1 MAESASNGERARA
14 RKSDLTAIEL
24 LAMVGFALYFAWML
38 VCFYW
43 FYSEVLRDL
52 PLGQKDIV
60 QSFVFLGTVVGYLGF
75 HVAGRKAAFNIFEPP
90 VLAFIGVCMLLSP
103 GCACAESLGVNLPEA
118 LNCVVN
124 LLTGVAGAGGVILYL
139 DVCSRMESGEEY
151 RFTSFSMLAGAA
163 LFALVIAMPVL
174 LQFVFA
180 GAFGIGSLALVH
192 YVSPRCPANDKCAL
206 KELTAP
212 KWKFTREIEPLMV
225 AYGVVFGSTFVYLF
239 NCGGKTLIIGLLFVL
254 AGAALMVVLTLAGK
268 EVGITVA
275 QRALLFLTVLT
286 CVSMPFAPDS
296 LQLLVVGLMV
306 ASWAAIMTINYAL
319 MVRKSKEN
327 GWCAP
332 AFRQL
337 PLRLSFRAI
346 GFFLG
351 WLLSS
356 CITLY
361 ADAHTPLFGY
371 MHLAMAVALVLVF
384 VLCMPDVHHHDQ
396 EAVSKLVGESGERQV
411 VSVEL
416 TESEVFDAKCAAAA
430 ELYKLSP
437 RETDILGYLARG
449 RNAAYLQEKLCISP
463 HTVKSHIYSIYRKF
477 DIHSQQK
484 LMDFIEE
491 YPLSEEELTR
501 YTRSE

>member
-1 MAESASNGERARA
+1 
-14 RKSDLTAIEL
+14 
-24 LAMVGFALYFAWML
+24 MVGFAAYFAWML

-43 FYSEVLRDL
+43 FYSEILRDL
-52 PLGQKDIV
+52 PLGQKDLV
-60 QSFVFLGTVVGYLGF
+60 QSFVFLGTVLGYLGF
-75 HVAGRKAAFNIFEPP
+75 HLAARSASFNIFSTP
-90 VLAFIGVCMLLSP
+90 VLVGIGISMLLSP
-103 GCACAESLGVNLPEA
+103 CCAMAESFG
-118 LNCVVN
+118 LNIYEGIYCLTN
-124 LLTGVAGAGGVILYL
+124 TLTGIAGAGGVILWL
-139 DVCSRMESGEEY
+139 DICSRMDSGEEF
-151 RFTSFSMLAGAA
+151 RFTSFSLFAGAA
-163 LFALVIAMPVL
+163 LFALVIAMPSL

-180 GAFGIGSLALVH
+180 AVFGVGSLALVH
-192 YVSPRCPANDKCAL
+192 YLSPRCPANDKCAL

-212 KWKFTREIEPLMV
+212 KWQFTREIEPLMV
-225 AYGVVFGSTFVYLF
+225 AYGMVFGSTFVYLF
-239 NCGGKTLIIGLLFVL
+239 NCGGTTLLIGLLFVL
-254 AGAALMVVLTLAGK
+254 LGAVLMVVLTLAGK

-286 CVSMPFAPDS
+286 CVAMPYAPEK
-296 LQLLVVGLMV
+296 LQLVIVGVMV
-306 ASWAAIMTINYAL
+306 ASWAAIMAINYAL
-319 MVRKSKEN
+319 MVRKCKEN

-337 PLRLSFRAI
+337 PLRLSFRGI
-346 GFFLG
+346 GFWLG

-356 CITLY
+356 VITLY
-361 ADAHTPLFGY
+361 ADAHSAIFGY

-396 EAVSKLVGESGERQV
+396 EAVSKLVGDNAEKQI

-416 TESEVFDAKCAAAA
+416 SESEIFDAKCAAAA

-437 RETDILGYLARG
+437 RESDVLGYLARG

-491 YPLSEEELTR
+491 YPLSEEELAR
-501 YTRSE
+501 YMSGE

>member
-1 MAESASNGERARA
+1 
-14 RKSDLTAIEL
+14 
-24 LAMVGFALYFAWML
+24 MVGFALYFAWML

-52 PLGQKDIV
+52 PLGQKDVV

-75 HVAGRKAAFNIFEPP
+75 HAAGRRASFNIFEPP
-90 VLAFIGVCMLLSP
+90 VLIGIGVCMLLSP
-103 GCACAESLGVNLPEA
+103 CCACAESFGINLPEA
-118 LNCVVN
+118 LSCVTN
-124 LLTGVAGAGGVILYL
+124 LLTGVAGAAGVILWL
-139 DVCSRMESGEEY
+139 DICSRMESGEEY

-163 LFALVIAMPVL
+163 LFALVMAMPAL
-174 LQFVFA
+174 LQYVFTA
-180 GAFGIGSLALVH
+180 AFGIGSLALVH
-192 YVSPRCPANDKCAL
+192 YASPRCPANDKCAL

-212 KWKFTREIEPLMV
+212 KWRFTREIEPLMV
-225 AYGVVFGSTFVYLF
+225 AYGIVFGSTFVYLF
-239 NCGGKTLIIGLLFVL
+239 NCGGRTLIIGLLFVL
-254 AGAALMVVLTLAGK
+254 VGAAVMVILTLAGK

-286 CVSMPFAPDS
+286 CVSMPFAPDK
-296 LQLLVVGLMV
+296 LQLVIVGLMV
-306 ASWAAIMTINYAL
+306 ASWAGIMAINYAL
-319 MVRKSKEN
+319 MVRKTKEN

-346 GFFLG
+346 GFFVG

-371 MHLAMAVALVLVF
+371 MHLAMAVGLVLVF
-384 VLCMPDVHHHDQ
+384 VLCMPDAHHHDQ
-396 EAVSKLVGESGERQV
+396 EALSKLEGDGVEKQL

-416 TESEVFDAKCAAAA
+416 SESELFDAKCAAAA
-430 ELYKLSP
+430 ELYGLSP
-437 RETDILGYLARG
+437 RESDILGYLARG
-449 RNAAYLQEKLCISP
+449 RNAAYLQEKFCISP

-491 YPLSEEELTR
+491 YPLSEEELAR
-501 YTRSE
+501 YTRGE